1 LIPAFSWSVG
11 KMESP
16 NPRSRFEELK
26 LLYQRITETEQGYS
40 IWEQENAKKG
50 KLMQVVQK
58 ELRELKIS
66 IALVQLDL
74 VASPEITEKVSSLT
88 AEGNT
93 QDLLNLILDMV
104 SDLEKYVAID
114 RTKPDMA
121 YIKRSVKTLAILTEL
136 LASLD

>member
-1 LIPAFSWSVG
+1 
-11 KMESP
+11 MESP